1 MMCSLTGVALVSIGH
16 TGVEQA
22 PCQNFWRK
30 TASKMFQVETVDI
43 EMSDH
48 EPADSI
54 LDPAAAVNR
63 PFPGYSESL
72 QPGDRS
78 ERKTGVFHVDTYKFR
93 VNYRG

>member
-1 MMCSLTGVALVSIGH
+1 
-16 TGVEQA
+16 
-22 PCQNFWRK
+22 
-30 TASKMFQVETVDI
+30 MFQVETVDV

-54 LDPAAAVNR
+54 LDPVAAVNR

-78 ERKTGVFHVDTYKFR
+78 ERKTGVFHVDT
-93 VNYRG
+93 